1 MSFVALLEVIMKLRI
16 DSIWSPN
23 LIPES
28 TGTPTDVYHFHL
40 YMKIR
45 VSDREGH
52 FKVFN
57 FQVCSPSALSD
68 SESGVFLKHILV
80 LEKFDWKIMQDR
92 ISHLIAECE
101 NCSTWEAAVVKLAGS
116 LEYTG

>member
-1 MSFVALLEVIMKLRI
+1 MKLRI
-16 DSIWSPN
+16 ESIWSPN

-28 TGTPTDVYHFHL
+28 SGMPPDIHHFHL

-45 VSDREGH
+45 VTDRESR

-80 LEKFDWKIMQDR
+80 LEKFDWLTIKDR
-92 ISHLIAECE
+92 IIKLIAECE
-101 NCSTWEAAVVKLAGS
+101 NCPTWEAAVIKLAGS

>member
-1 MSFVALLEVIMKLRI
+1 MLLKI

-23 LIPES
+23 LAPETS
-28 TGTPTDVYHFHL
+28 GKPADVHHFHV
-40 YMKIR
+40 YMKIK
-45 VSDREGH
+45 VSGADGQS
-52 FKVFN
+52 KIFN

-80 LEKFDWKIMQDR
+80 LEKFDWDIMRQR
-92 ISHLIAECE
+92 IIRLIAECQQC
-101 NCSTWEAAVVKLAGS
+101 NTWEAAVGKLAGS

>member
-1 MSFVALLEVIMKLRI
+1 MKLTNEL
-16 DSIWSPN
+16 IWSPN

-28 TGTPTDVYHFHL
+28 SGLPSDIYHFHL

-45 VSDREGH
+45 VSDRDNH

-80 LEKFDWKIMQDR
+80 LEKFDWKNIKER
-92 ISHLIAECE
+92 LNLLIEECQ
-101 NCSTWEAAVVKLAGS
+101 NCPTWEAAVAKLAGS

>member
-1 MSFVALLEVIMKLRI
+1 MKLKI

-28 TGTPTDVYHFHL
+28 SGVPPDTHHFHL

-45 VSDREGH
+45 VTDRESR

-80 LEKFDWKIMQDR
+80 LEKFDWLTIKER
-92 ISHLIAECE
+92 IILLIAECE
-101 NCSTWEAAVVKLAGS
+101 NCATWEDAVSKLAGS